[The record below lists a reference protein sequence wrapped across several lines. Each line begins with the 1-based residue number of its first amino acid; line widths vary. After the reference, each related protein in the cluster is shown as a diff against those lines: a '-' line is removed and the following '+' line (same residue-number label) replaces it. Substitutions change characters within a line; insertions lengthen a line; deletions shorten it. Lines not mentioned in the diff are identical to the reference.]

1 MATWLIYNQLY
12 DRNRLNNG
20 SMQTMK
26 NKVKKFKIEI
36 KKREMKDNGIFK
48 SIRLSTNFLMESQDK
63 RYLWNNNKTEYL
75 IIFSCN
81 TISMRKGK
89 NEKERDDED
98 AKNTRESDNCRE

>member
-1 MATWLIYNQLY
+1 
-12 DRNRLNNG
+12 
-20 SMQTMK
+20 MQTMK

-36 KKREMKDNGIFK
+36 KKRDIKDSGRFF
-48 SIRLSTNFLMESQDK
+48 IRPSTNFLMESQDK

-75 IIFSCN
+75 IIFPCN

-89 NEKERDDED
+89 DEKGRDDED